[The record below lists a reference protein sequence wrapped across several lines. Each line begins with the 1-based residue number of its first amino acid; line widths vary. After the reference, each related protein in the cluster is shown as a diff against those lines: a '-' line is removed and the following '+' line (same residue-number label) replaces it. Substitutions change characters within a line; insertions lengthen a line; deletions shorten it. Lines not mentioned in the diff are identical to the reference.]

1 VVLLLP
7 LSTIILG
14 DEIMEL
20 DKDILDNINTLA
32 CTIVSALQKNSSVLI
47 NIQIQEEYS
56 QYDVLFSY
64 NFESYGN
71 HQRGILADDLMISV
85 IGFGSYGFRVDITDT
100 DPSYYTEKLG
110 IHSNYLSF
118 VFNQVRK
125 LLKATK

>member
-1 VVLLLP
+1 
-7 LSTIILG
+7 
-14 DEIMEL
+14 MEL